1 MLNLVFRLTR
11 TSMLGRQTKV
21 FKVHRKFNGEI
32 VEASRNLFDDR
43 IKSNLVCHL
52 NHNYI
57 KIILINKYNKTENS
71 FLH

>member
-32 VEASRNLFDDR
+32 VEASRNLFDG
-43 IKSNLVCHL
+43 
-52 NHNYI
+52 
-57 KIILINKYNKTENS
+57 KYNIMDDQNERFMPNTVIDIIWLNWM
-71 FLH
+71 